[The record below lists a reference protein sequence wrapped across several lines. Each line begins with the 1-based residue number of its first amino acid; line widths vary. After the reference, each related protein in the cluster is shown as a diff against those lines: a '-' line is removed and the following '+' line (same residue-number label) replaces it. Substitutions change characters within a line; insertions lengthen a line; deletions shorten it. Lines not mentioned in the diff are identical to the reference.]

1 MAPACPAGRRA
12 VLAAV
17 ALAGPRRARATSLA
31 PVRFGLTPVFLESD
45 LALLRAL
52 SSHMAAALGTPVELV
67 KRRTYQEVVTLLL
80 TGQLDAAWICGF
92 PYVRHADRLSVLAVP
107 VHRGRPLYQSYLIAD
122 PSLRARSLADLR
134 GRSHAFSDPDSN
146 SGCLTTRWLL
156 AGQDLSPATFFGT
169 TFFAYGHRNVVR
181 AVSSGLA
188 ESGSVDGYVWETMAE
203 TEPGL
208 TSTTD
213 VVARSAWQG
222 FPPVCCLTAS
232 RQGAAARGIE
242 ATLLGM
248 AASPAGT
255 EILRALRLDGF
266 MPERPILYD
275 GIRAMSQ
282 DLESRA

>member
-1 MAPACPAGRRA
+1 MVSHRLLGRRA
-12 VLAAV
+12 VLAA
-17 ALAGPRRARATSLA
+17 AAIGAGGAARAAGRA

-52 SSHMAAALGTPVELV
+52 SDHMQAALGTPVELV
-67 KRRTYQEVVTLLL
+67 KRRTYQEVVGLLL
-80 TGQLDAAWICGF
+80 AGQLDAAWICGF

-122 PSLRARSLADLR
+122 ASLRVRSLADLR
-134 GRSHAFSDPDSN
+134 GGTHAFSDPDSN

-156 AGQDLSPATFFGT
+156 AGQHQSPGAFFRATFFT
-169 TFFAYGHRNVVR
+169 YGHRNVVR

-203 TEPGL
+203 TEPML

-213 VVARSAWQG
+213 VVARSEWQG
-222 FPPVCCLTAS
+222 FPPVCCLTGA
-232 RQGAAARGIE
+232 RQSTAVRGIE
-242 ATLLGM
+242 ATLLNM
-248 AASPAGT
+248 ADSATGS

-266 MPERPILYD
+266 VPGNPGLYD
-275 GIRAMSQ
+275 GIRAMSD
-282 DLESRA
+282 DLERRA